1 MTAQVFQYAACAWRC
16 WYCFVPNNL
25 LNADPNHAK
34 WFSTSELVELY
45 SQVSN
50 PPRIIVLSGGSPDL
64 IPEWTL
70 WMMTALKE
78 ADIDHNTYLW
88 ADDNLSTTYFLDK
101 LSASDHEMMRNY
113 PNYGRVCCI
122 KGFDETS
129 FAFNTRAEPEG
140 YYKQF
145 EILRSVLDLGLD
157 TYGYVTL
164 TSPHADHVTK
174 KVANLI
180 DRLQE
185 INTDLPL
192 RFVPLRIEVFAP
204 VKQRLACDP
213 ARENSLGVQEE
224 AIAVWNSEIKRR
236 FNVRSRAKLI
246 CDVKLNSYQ

>member
-1 MTAQVFQYAACAWRC
+1 
-16 WYCFVPNNL
+16 
-25 LNADPNHAK
+25 
-34 WFSTSELVELY
+34 
-45 SQVSN
+45 
-50 PPRIIVLSGGSPDL
+50 
-64 IPEWTL
+64 
-70 WMMTALKE
+70 MTALKE

-88 ADDNLSTTYFLDK
+88 ADDNLSTTYLLDK

-164 TSPHADHVTK
+164 TSPRADHVTK
-174 KVANLI
+174 RVTNLI

-185 INTDLPL
+185 INIDLPL
-192 RFVPLRIEVFAP
+192 RFVPLRIEVLAP
-204 VKQRLACDP
+204 VKQRLAGDP
-213 ARENSLGVQEE
+213 TRENSLGVQEE

-246 CDVKLNSYQ
+246 CDVKLNSY